1 MLCKI
6 IYYNAVMEAKY
17 ENIYRDLN
25 VTPTKQRL
33 DLAKLIF
40 AKKQHFTA
48 SDLISLANK
57 NGLNISMAT
66 VYNTL
71 SLLEDKGMLKTIN
84 IDNELKFYDTNL
96 ENHHHLYNTTMST
109 LTDIAHDRVTFSELP
124 ELPKTLEIESTEL
137 LIKVK
142 NK

>member
-1 MLCKI
+1 
-6 IYYNAVMEAKY
+6 MEAKY

-109 LTDIAHDRVTFSELP
+109 LTDIAHDKVTFAELP

-142 NK
+142 NKQL

>member
-1 MLCKI
+1 
-6 IYYNAVMEAKY
+6 MEAKY

-57 NGLNISMAT
+57 SGLNISMAT

-84 IDNELKFYDTNL
+84 IDNELKFYDTNM

-109 LTDIAHDRVTFSELP
+109 LTDIAHDRVTFAELP

>member
-1 MLCKI
+1 
-6 IYYNAVMEAKY
+6 MEVKY

-48 SDLISLANK
+48 VDLISLANK
-57 NGLNISMAT
+57 SGLNISMAT

-109 LTDIAHDRVTFSELP
+109 LTDIAHDRVAFAELP

>member
-1 MLCKI
+1 
-6 IYYNAVMEAKY
+6 MEAKY

-84 IDNELKFYDTNL
+84 IDNELKFYDTNM

-109 LTDIAHDRVTFSELP
+109 LTDIAHDKVSFAELP

>member
-1 MLCKI
+1 
-6 IYYNAVMEAKY
+6 MEAKY

-25 VTPTKQRL
+25 VTPTKQRV
-33 DLAKLIF
+33 DLAQLIF

-48 SDLISLANK
+48 SDLISLADK

-66 VYNTL
+66 IYNTL

-109 LTDIAHDRVTFSELP
+109 LTDIAHDRVTFQELP
-124 ELPKTLEIESTEL
+124 ELPNTLEIESTEL
-137 LIKVK
+137 LIKVR

>member
-1 MLCKI
+1 
-6 IYYNAVMEAKY
+6 MEAKY

-84 IDNELKFYDTNL
+84 IDNELKFYDTNM

-109 LTDIAHDRVTFSELP
+109 LTDIAHDRVRFAELP

-142 NK
+142 NM

>member
-1 MLCKI
+1 
-6 IYYNAVMEAKY
+6 MEAKY

-48 SDLISLANK
+48 SDLISLADK

-124 ELPKTLEIESTEL
+124 ELPKTLEIESAEL

>member
-1 MLCKI
+1 
-6 IYYNAVMEAKY
+6 MEVKY

-48 SDLISLANK
+48 ADLISLADNK
-57 NGLNISMAT
+57 GLNISMAT

-84 IDNELKFYDTNL
+84 IDNELKFYDTNM

-109 LTDIAHDRVTFSELP
+109 LTDIAHDRVTFAELP

>member
-1 MLCKI
+1 
-6 IYYNAVMEAKY
+6 MEVKY

-25 VTPTKQRL
+25 VTPTKQRV
-33 DLAKLIF
+33 DLAQLIF

-48 SDLISLANK
+48 ADLISLADK

-109 LTDIAHDRVTFSELP
+109 LTDIAHDRVIFAELP

>member
-1 MLCKI
+1 MTP
-6 IYYNAVMEAKY
+6 MDKY
-17 ENIYRDLN
+17 EKLYREMN

-33 DLAKLIF
+33 DLAHLIF

-48 SDLISLANK
+48 AELISMADKNK
-57 NGLNISMAT
+57 LNISMAT

-96 ENHHHLYNTTMST
+96 EDHHHLYNTTMST
-109 LTDIAHDRVTFSELP
+109 LTDIAHDKVVFAELP
-124 ELPKTLEIESTEL
+124 ELPKSLEIESTEL
-137 LIKVK
+137 LIKAH

>member
-1 MLCKI
+1 
-6 IYYNAVMEAKY
+6 MEAKY
-17 ENIYRDLN
+17 EKLYRKLN
-25 VTPTKQRL
+25 VTPTKQRV
-33 DLAKLIF
+33 DLAQIIF

-48 SDLISLANK
+48 ADLITIADK
-57 NGLNISMAT
+57 KKLNISMAT
-66 VYNTL
+66 IYNTL

-109 LTDIAHDRVTFSELP
+109 LTDIDNDRIVFAELP
-124 ELPKTLEIESTEL
+124 VLPKNLQIESTEV
-137 LIKVK
+137 LIKAK

>member
-1 MLCKI
+1 
-6 IYYNAVMEAKY
+6 MEAKY

-25 VTPTKQRL
+25 VTPTKQRV
-33 DLAKLIF
+33 DLAQLIF

-48 SDLISLANK
+48 SDLISLADK

-109 LTDIAHDRVTFSELP
+109 LTDIAHDRVAFAELP

>member
-1 MLCKI
+1 MD
-6 IYYNAVMEAKY
+6 KY
-17 ENIYRDLN
+17 EKLYREMN

-33 DLAKLIF
+33 DLAHLIF

-48 SDLISLANK
+48 TELISIADK
-57 NGLNISMAT
+57 HKLNISMAT
-66 VYNTL
+66 IYNTL

-96 ENHHHLYNTTMST
+96 EDHHHLYNTTMST
-109 LTDIAHDRVTFSELP
+109 LTDIAQDKVVFAELP
-124 ELPKTLEIESTEL
+124 ELPKSLEIESTEL
-137 LIKVK
+137 LIKAH

>member
-1 MLCKI
+1 
-6 IYYNAVMEAKY
+6 MEAKY

-109 LTDIAHDRVTFSELP
+109 LTDIAHDRVIFAELP

>member
-1 MLCKI
+1 
-6 IYYNAVMEAKY
+6 MEVKY

-48 SDLISLANK
+48 ADLISLADNK
-57 NGLNISMAT
+57 GLNISMAT

>member
-1 MLCKI
+1 
-6 IYYNAVMEAKY
+6 MEAKY
-17 ENIYRDLN
+17 ENIYRTLN
-25 VTPTKQRL
+25 VTPTKQRV
-33 DLAKLIF
+33 DLAQLIF

-48 SDLISLANK
+48 ADLICMADK

-66 VYNTL
+66 IYNTL

>member
-1 MLCKI
+1 
-6 IYYNAVMEAKY
+6 MEAKY

-84 IDNELKFYDTNL
+84 IDNELKFYDTNM
-96 ENHHHLYNTTMST
+96 ENNHHLYNTTMST
-109 LTDIAHDRVTFSELP
+109 LTDIAHDRVSFAELP

>member
-1 MLCKI
+1 
-6 IYYNAVMEAKY
+6 MEAKY

-33 DLAKLIF
+33 DLARLIF

-48 SDLISLANK
+48 ADLISLADK

-124 ELPKTLEIESTEL
+124 ELPKTLEIESAEL

>member
-1 MLCKI
+1 
-6 IYYNAVMEAKY
+6 MEAKY

-84 IDNELKFYDTNL
+84 IDNELKFYDTNM

>member
-1 MLCKI
+1 
-6 IYYNAVMEAKY
+6 MEAKY

-48 SDLISLANK
+48 SDLISLADK

-109 LTDIAHDRVTFSELP
+109 LTDIAHDKVTFAELP

>member
-1 MLCKI
+1 MD
-6 IYYNAVMEAKY
+6 AKY
-17 ENIYRDLN
+17 EKVYRDLN
-25 VTPTKQRL
+25 VTPTKQRVE
-33 DLAKLIF
+33 LAQLIF
-40 AKKQHFTA
+40 SKKQHFTA
-48 SDLISLANK
+48 ADLISLADKNK
-57 NGLNISMAT
+57 LNISMAT

-96 ENHHHLYNTTMST
+96 EDHHHLYNTTMST
-109 LTDIAHDRVTFSELP
+109 LTDIAHDRVSFAELP